1 MEMTLLSGGSK
12 ALVQLT
18 ASQGPRGPVAGIAVD
33 QQWLWSRQIASTL
46 FAEYVASVFDVQRI
60 LIKVGDEMEIS
71 AHYARS
77 HQVTSVE
84 ATHLG
89 ISASSVQQGVGEGDS
104 GALTPLLEPANA
116 RRCQQSAFPTS

>member
-1 MEMTLLSGGSK
+1 MVQMT
-12 ALVQLT
+12 AIRE
-18 ASQGPRGPVAGIAVD
+18 PRDPVAGISED

-60 LIKVGDEMEIS
+60 LIKVEDEMEIS

-84 ATHLG
+84 PTHLG

-104 GALTPLLEPANA
+104 GAYTPLLELANA
-116 RRCQQSAFPTS
+116 RRCQQSAFSTS